1 VRVRQRSAVSKRLH
15 RPLYSG
21 ERKTLPR
28 NVRVM
33 GRIVAGSAVQVVDAV
48 RPRQGGRDGSR
59 RCGARL
65 YPGSYV
71 TLASSQSARPVNC

>member
-1 VRVRQRSAVSKRLH
+1 MSAHSSDRLYLNVRIGLRIA
-15 RPLYSG
+15 G
-21 ERKTLPR
+21 GKTLPR

-48 RPRQGGRDGSR
+48 RAAPGRAG

-71 TLASSQSARPVNC
+71 KAASIQSARPVNC